1 MHILFVLDYFPPY
14 IWWIETLFDD
24 VTDFWVKKWHTIYI
38 ITSRHDK
45 KLPRIEKRKWVT
57 IYRIGNNRF
66 SIIFQALRFWLKNKS
81 LLQSIDHIHTS
92 TFSAAIPSWILSK
105 LYKKNCTITIH
116 EIYDRLR
123 YHLKGNKARWY
134 IAFEK
139 LLLRLPWTHIVTV
152 SNYTKSMIQDI
163 YHLPDAA
170 LSVIYNQIDSNFWNI
185 HEVKFDTITTLKK
198 QYNLTNKKIGLFIG
212 RLGHE
217 KWLPYLIESLNDI
230 IQIHPNFVIVIISPK
245 TPQLYALNIQNQIKS
260 TKDQITN
267 NNLNQHIIWID
278 PVKDDESLRLWMST
292 SDIGIIP
299 SMSEWFCYTAVQM
312 QSMGLPLIVSKV
324 GALPEVLKSHHT
336 FIWYGKIKE
345 LSNAINKNL
354 SQSIHKYQSEDP
366 HISINYQEYYNLF
379 EQYKK

>member
-1 MHILFVLDYFPPY
+1 
-14 IWWIETLFDD
+14 
-24 VTDFWVKKWHTIYI
+24 
-38 ITSRHDK
+38 
-45 KLPRIEKRKWVT
+45 
-57 IYRIGNNRF
+57 
-66 SIIFQALRFWLKNKS
+66 
-81 LLQSIDHIHTS
+81 
-92 TFSAAIPSWILSK
+92 
-105 LYKKNCTITIH
+105 
-116 EIYDRLR
+116 
-123 YHLKGNKARWY
+123 
-134 IAFEK
+134 
-139 LLLRLPWTHIVTV
+139 
-152 SNYTKSMIQDI
+152 MIQDI
-163 YHLPDAA
+163 YHLPDTA

-185 HEVKFDTITTLKK
+185 HQVKSDTITTLKK

-245 TPQLYALNIQNQIKS
+245 TPQIYAPNIQNQVKS

-267 NNLNQHIIWID
+267 NNLHQHIIWID
-278 PVKDDESLRLWMST
+278 PVKDDETLRLWMAT

-354 SQSIHKYQSEDP
+354 SKSIHKHQSDNSNT
-366 HISINYQEYYNLF
+366 SINYQEYYDLF